1 MFLSL
6 IEKNLR
12 KKDERTYNYEEDLNF
27 NVINQ
32 INTNLLYLLYNGLAS
47 KYYKQ
52 AQA

>member
-1 MFLSL
+1 MEYHMIMKLL
-6 IEKNLR
+6 K
-12 KKDERTYNYEEDLNF
+12 F